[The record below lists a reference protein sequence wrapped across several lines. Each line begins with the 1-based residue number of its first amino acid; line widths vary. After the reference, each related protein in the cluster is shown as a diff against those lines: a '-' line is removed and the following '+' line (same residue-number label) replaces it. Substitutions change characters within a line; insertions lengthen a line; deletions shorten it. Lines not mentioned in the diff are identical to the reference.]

1 MKAYNKTLLAH
12 LEREHAKELKR
23 FRKLKLWRS
32 QNRHPRATMKASEL
46 KKLDQLDECKA
57 NIRKLSVQILKLK
70 QPYLFD

>member
-1 MKAYNKTLLAH
+1 MKDYQKKLINE
-12 LEREHAKELKR
+12 LERKHATELKR
-23 FRKLKLWRS
+23 FREFKLWRS
-32 QNRHPRATMKASEL
+32 QNRHPRITMKASEL